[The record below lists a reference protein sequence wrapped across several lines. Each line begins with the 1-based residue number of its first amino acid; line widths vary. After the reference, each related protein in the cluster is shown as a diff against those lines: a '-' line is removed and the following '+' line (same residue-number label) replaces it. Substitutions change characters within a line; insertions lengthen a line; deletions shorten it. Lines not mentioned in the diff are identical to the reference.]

1 MNLLL
6 EMNEKLRKLLEKFGY
21 NTRDIRFSKNTKYYV
36 LLFGLAIAFFAGR
49 PLLTLIYPPAVISRE
64 IFYKIYYGL
73 WGSGVFIICFI
84 LFFELI
90 VSRRWWCRYIC
101 PGGAV
106 YTALSRFKLLRIR
119 RNDNFCDRCGDCN
132 PICPYDLKPR
142 KNNILSLRY
151 KKRSKKPRSMK
162 DNVDDKRS
170 IANNVLTHN
179 L

>member
-90 VSRRWWCRYIC
+90 VSRRRCLY
-101 PGGAV
+101 GAF
-106 YTALSRFKLLRIR
+106 TLQ
-119 RNDNFCDRCGDCN
+119 
-132 PICPYDLKPR
+132 
-142 KNNILSLRY
+142 
-151 KKRSKKPRSMK
+151 
-162 DNVDDKRS
+162 
-170 IANNVLTHN
+170 IAQNQTK
-179 L
+179 